1 MRAILIG
8 FAEVLLTLFAR
19 MVLRR
24 MRGYNRGYR
33 CRSASRNFGKDR
45 RGYFFALQDY
55 ATFAL
60 DTFYFATL
68 LTSAEGGR
76 RALLS
81 GATSTADT
89 VDEIVRG
96 LGQIEVNDVGDA
108 VNVDA
113 ARGDVRGY

>member
-81 GATSTADT
+81 GATSTADA
-89 VDEIVRG
+89 VDKIVGSLGKIEINNVSDAIDMNTAG
-96 LGQIEVNDVGDA
+96 GNVG
-108 VNVDA
+108 
-113 ARGDVRGY
+113 GD